1 MDQESLKSI
10 LILGRLPL
18 RMLGIEHV
26 HRFLIG
32 PRFRIQ
38 KGLIFDIWG
47 GELMIFKHVNNL
59 KICCLGSGFFLNSNR
74 CKRVFGIKVP
84 CQKSFCNS

>member
-38 KGLIFDIWG
+38 KGLVEFSC
-47 GELMIFKHVNNL
+47 FYKVNL
-59 KICCLGSGFFLNSNR
+59 SPTE
-74 CKRVFGIKVP
+74 RVNADHLYFIERQNAFHG
-84 CQKSFCNS
+84 N

>member
-32 PRFRIQ
+32 PRFRIH
-38 KGLIFDIWG
+38 KGLMYSRLVVWSI
-47 GELMIFKHVNNL
+47 
-59 KICCLGSGFFLNSNR
+59 
-74 CKRVFGIKVP
+74 
-84 CQKSFCNS
+84 

>member
-18 RMLGIEHV
+18 RLLGIEHV

-38 KGLIFDIWG
+38 ITPTKWGRIKATNWVQLQRFFHEGL
-47 GELMIFKHVNNL
+47 L
-59 KICCLGSGFFLNSNR
+59 
-74 CKRVFGIKVP
+74 
-84 CQKSFCNS
+84 Q